1 MDDGRTYLVEHY
13 RPGATVGDFE
23 LDLARILVAAEALS
37 HEGSCV
43 RIVRSTI
50 VPGDEA
56 FLSVVEAA
64 SELLVR
70 LAFERAGVAL
80 ERISPALTYEREEL
94 E

>member
-13 RPGATVGDFE
+13 RPGATVDDLE
-23 LDLARILVAAEALS
+23 LDLAHLLVAAEALS
-37 HEGSCV
+37 REGSCV
-43 RIVRSTI
+43 RVLRSTI

-70 LAFERAGVAL
+70 RAFERAGVAF
-80 ERISPALTYEREEL
+80 ERISPAVTFEREEL
-94 E
+94 K